1 MIPES
6 ANWWGHR
13 NGFLHSFT
21 FTISVGWFGCPH
33 RWFSCHVPQCLLRS
47 ICTSIGM
54 YLDWWSYPDSGNTFA
69 SHFRSFSISCQL
81 AFWNSPSFS
90 ERGRI
95 GHISFSSVFVAW
107 SIRVPGRFWPSPSSF
122 SSSYRTPQPLLA
134 NSSWTSSNGFLSN
147 HVQAPKSWMWS
158 LTVAHCPD
166 SHSYFGHCCSLVH
179 WVSYSQR
186 HKCSCSHPS
195 SLWSN
200 FAYVTADHAR
210 DSIVWQ
216 RRRMHPKWYWSQVDA
231 AQMDSLSTMRTA
243 GSSRR
248 YHSRSISASH
258 RPAIW
263 SSSSNS
269 PENQSFTLLD
279 PCGQHFCDG
288 WWVTTHS
295 SSFPN

>member
-95 GHISFSSVFVAW
+95 GHISFLSLSSELHMTNDMPCYVRDTIFSHAFAEFFLFISKNRNAW
-107 SIRVPGRFWPSPSSF
+107 LSEKKKTRMFRMLRQSNIR
-122 SSSYRTPQPLLA
+122 
-134 NSSWTSSNGFLSN
+134 WTC
-147 HVQAPKSWMWS
+147 A
-158 LTVAHCPD
+158 
-166 SHSYFGHCCSLVH
+166 
-179 WVSYSQR
+179 
-186 HKCSCSHPS
+186 KCEFAIIAQH
-195 SLWSN
+195 LWS
-200 FAYVTADHAR
+200 AL
-210 DSIVWQ
+210 W
-216 RRRMHPKWYWSQVDA
+216 
-231 AQMDSLSTMRTA
+231 
-243 GSSRR
+243 
-248 YHSRSISASH
+248 
-258 RPAIW
+258 
-263 SSSSNS
+263 
-269 PENQSFTLLD
+269 
-279 PCGQHFCDG
+279 CDL
-288 WWVTTHS
+288 VVRVYDMLY
-295 SSFPN
+295 NV